1 MGWLAA
7 AAAAELTHDAMLALT
22 SDGNYLSHKQ
32 SHALASFTPASSRIA
47 LTAHTQS

>member
-7 AAAAELTHDAMLALT
+7 ASAAELTHGAMLALA

-32 SHALASFTPASSRIA
+32 THVLASFIPASSKVA